1 MRTELFAHEIQEEI
15 LKRQPLIV
23 YSTDELRLSSPVN
36 RHIFIATDNARFE
49 KLFTQHGGTIISH
62 EVFRRQK
69 APLPIVEYLRKLV
82 NALLELEKGQFAD
95 DLQKRYTIQICT
107 ALSSVY
113 YKQLRW
119 RLFLRD
125 YSEIREPDIADDL
138 PAALAATGKLQ
149 ELLDLVSGNPDRLKE
164 SCSCLSS
171 PLEAAAACDQVHI
184 VKTILD
190 IFSTHNFETDKMS
203 QHFWPYRNDAIHKR
217 VKRSGLTA
225 AIRKGAKESG
235 NILLDQCLPSARPNR
250 SSWTQLTKE
259 VARYTDKG
267 FMKRVLE
274 AHKYNVGKRRGLEKI
289 DAVQVLKEGSCSVL
303 RAVIQDGYLDP
314 NEAICDVT
322 PLALVV
328 TFHRYDLA
336 RVLIQ
341 HGAYVDGVPDTGK
354 PVTALWHAARAGYRG
369 YGDDVLPGVKFLIR
383 HGADPDFGGDWRS
396 PLQAVEGLWPDV
408 QYLLR
413 QAKDHGQDVALS
425 PETWRKYEERPVRDT
440 PVVVDQN
447 APCGVSEHIRLWES
461 DQH

>member
-1 MRTELFAHEIQEEI
+1 MKLLDLPTELIERIIGFFVRDTGPLYVSDYRLVCKLFAHEIQEEI

-235 NILLDQCLPSARPNR
+235 NILLDKCFPSTRPNR

-274 AHKYNVGKRRGLEKI
+274 APK
-289 DAVQVLKEGSCSVL
+289 
-303 RAVIQDGYLDP
+303 
-314 NEAICDVT
+314 
-322 PLALVV
+322 
-328 TFHRYDLA
+328 
-336 RVLIQ
+336 
-341 HGAYVDGVPDTGK
+341 
-354 PVTALWHAARAGYRG
+354 
-369 YGDDVLPGVKFLIR
+369 
-383 HGADPDFGGDWRS
+383 
-396 PLQAVEGLWPDV
+396 
-408 QYLLR
+408 
-413 QAKDHGQDVALS
+413 
-425 PETWRKYEERPVRDT
+425 
-440 PVVVDQN
+440 
-447 APCGVSEHIRLWES
+447 
-461 DQH
+461 